1 MSVRM
6 GLLGLKKS
14 ARIKIDLQKAGFLI
28 IFKDNINYLEVD
40 IENIELTIDKI
51 E

>member
-1 MSVRM
+1 
-6 GLLGLKKS
+6 
-14 ARIKIDLQKAGFLI
+14 LI